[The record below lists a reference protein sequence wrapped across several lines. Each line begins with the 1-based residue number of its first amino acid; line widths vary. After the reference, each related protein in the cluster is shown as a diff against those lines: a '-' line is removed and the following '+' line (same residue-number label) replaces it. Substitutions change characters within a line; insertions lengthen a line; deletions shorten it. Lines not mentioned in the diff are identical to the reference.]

1 MIDQKKKRL
10 FSASVYKRASQ
21 VALMAKDPPAKAGDI
36 RDVDFIFGSGRS
48 PGGGH
53 GNPLEYSCLENPM
66 DREAWR
72 LTVHRVASVGL
83 KRLGTQAVQK
93 SQVFL
98 YSLIKIFFSVN
109 KLSQMTYSI
118 SDQVSLFVQF
128 SIFIFTIVT
137 SCTIKLSTYP
147 LQLLFKNI

>member
-1 MIDQKKKRL
+1 
-10 FSASVYKRASQ
+10 
-21 VALMAKDPPAKAGDI
+21 MAKDPPANAGDI
-36 RDVDFIFGSGRS
+36 RDVDLIFGSGRS

-93 SQVFL
+93 NQVFL
-98 YSLIKIFFSVN
+98 YSLFKIFFSVN